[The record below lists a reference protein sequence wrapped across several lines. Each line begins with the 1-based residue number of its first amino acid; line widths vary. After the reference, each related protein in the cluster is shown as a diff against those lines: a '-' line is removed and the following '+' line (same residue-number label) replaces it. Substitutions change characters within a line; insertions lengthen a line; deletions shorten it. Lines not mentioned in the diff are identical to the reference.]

1 MLASKPQGTLY
12 TGVTNDLMR
21 RVYEHRE
28 GLVPGF
34 TRKYGVKMLV
44 WYEEFGDIHDAIAQ
58 EKRIK
63 HWQRDWKKNL
73 IERDNP
79 HWTDLYP
86 SFAQRWVPGLAA
98 LARMTIG
105 MRCDG
110 GEVVPRKFLRGFP
123 AQAALRPCADA
134 HADGRRCGALQGDL
148 RRALRLSVFRA
159 PSRALSASRRRR
171 STSCWSSIRCSA

>member
-1 MLASKPQGTLY
+1 MRDHRYFVYMLASKPQGTLY

-34 TRKYGVKMLV
+34 TKKYAVKTLV

-63 HWQRDWKKNL
+63 RWQRDWKKNL

-86 SFAQRWVPGLAA
+86 AVLNPGSRASL
-98 LARMTIG
+98 RSPGMTIEG
-105 MRCDG
+105 NG
-110 GEVVPRKFLRGFP
+110 
-123 AQAALRPCADA
+123 
-134 HADGRRCGALQGDL
+134 
-148 RRALRLSVFRA
+148 
-159 PSRALSASRRRR
+159 
-171 STSCWSSIRCSA
+171 

>member
-1 MLASKPQGTLY
+1 MRDHRYFVYMLASKPQGTLY
-12 TGVTNDLMR
+12 TDVTNDLTR

-34 TRKYGVKMLV
+34 TSKYGVKMLV

-63 HWQRDWKKNL
+63 RWQRDWKKNL

-86 SFAQRWVPGLAA
+86 GL
-98 LARMTIG
+98 L
-105 MRCDG
+105 
-110 GEVVPRKFLRGFP
+110 
-123 AQAALRPCADA
+123 DA
-134 HADGRRCGALQGDL
+134 G
-148 RRALRLSVFRA
+148 
-159 PSRALSASRRRR
+159 SRALLR
-171 STSCWSSIRCSA
+171 SPGMTRGDGV